1 MESIRVERVVV
12 TVIRRAAS
20 DERLAASEHVAG
32 TGHAGLAQRDT
43 LANPR
48 GSTRRKPR
56 CTGAPR
62 VQRSGG
68 PRRACPAHSAPC
80 TPQYPHMHSEASTPP
95 LTPHSML
102 ALIAN

>member
-1 MESIRVERVVV
+1 MESVRVKRGVSVEQQAV
-12 TVIRRAAS
+12 
-20 DERLAASEHVAG
+20 SEHVAG
-32 TGHAGLAQRDT
+32 TGLAGLARRDT

-68 PRRACPAHSAPC
+68 PRRACPAHPAPC
-80 TPQYPHMHSEASTPP
+80 TPHTRTCTQKPPHHRSPRILYSP
-95 LTPHSML
+95 
-102 ALIAN
+102 

>member
-1 MESIRVERVVV
+1 MDARKKAGVTGLGER
-12 TVIRRAAS
+12 RPRG
-20 DERLAASEHVAG
+20 R
-32 TGHAGLAQRDT
+32 HAGPARRDI

-68 PRRACPAHSAPC
+68 PRRACPAPARPSYPRHTPAHAL
-80 TPQYPHMHSEASTPP
+80 TPQPSSPHHHSPR
-95 LTPHSML
+95 
-102 ALIAN
+102 ALCLL